1 MSGPINPKQILNT
14 YLAEGPNAL
23 EIQLAKLA
31 KPLPGLNL
39 SGLSPL
45 ERLHADMGRRM
56 TSEESAELEAK
67 MLAKML
73 AITLEKARE
82 IVAEKRKALNK
93 SAQAASKALETYNS
107 NILAERQR
115 TAAIIAKAAANAAV
129 AKAAAK
135 AAQNRMNRLATTS
148 AAASSSG
155 SAGGRR
161 KKSHKKAHKKHARRT
176 RRHR

>member
-1 MSGPINPKQILNT
+1 MSEQNKLT
-14 YLAEGPNAL
+14 KYLAKGPNEL
-23 EIQLAKLA
+23 EKRLA

-45 ERLHADMGRRM
+45 ERLHQDMSRRM
-56 TSEESAELEAK
+56 TPEESAELEAK
-67 MLAKML
+67 ILANTSYPI
-73 AITLEKARE
+73 ITLDEARVK
-82 IVAEKRKALNK
+82 VAEKRKAPL
-93 SAQAASKALETYNS
+93 
-107 NILAERQR
+107 NILAQQR
-115 TAAIIAKAAANAAV
+115 RSLAIIANI
-129 AKAAAK
+129 AAK

-161 KKSHKKAHKKHARRT
+161 KSHRKHKKHARRT